1 MEIMGSGTCGNLS
14 NADNTVFID
23 GSVLTH
29 RCLTPAKAI
38 KGGKIVE
45 KRKLGKTG
53 LEVSLLGFGGFHL
66 IEVPADQAAE
76 LLTTYLDRG
85 GSYLETAASYGDGES
100 EKKIG
105 EIVKQRR
112 DELILASKTGVRDA
126 EGAMAEIDRSLKNL
140 QTDHLDIIFMHGV
153 GDKAD
158 LESILEPGGSLEA
171 AKKAKEMGKVK
182 HIGITGHGQPDILI
196 EALKTGEF
204 EVMMT
209 HFNYFDNFNFPK
221 LENELLPLV
230 KERKIGTLCMKPL
243 ADGFLWQ
250 NVEDAFRYVFSLP
263 IDAVVTGMNSREML
277 EMDLKLV
284 EEFEP
289 MTEDEKEE
297 LFKNVEELGDYICR
311 QCDNCSVSK
320 EFGENIKNVFRMEGY
335 YDRQMYDGNPRNPAD
350 YALRDRLRF
359 WFGDQ
364 ELAEER
370 YQKLEIKAADLL
382 KEVSGFKDCKYCLDV
397 KNKLE
402 IVDYK
407 LGESEIMK

>member
-1 MEIMGSGTCGNLS
+1 M
-14 NADNTVFID
+14 
-23 GSVLTH
+23 
-29 RCLTPAKAI
+29 
-38 KGGKIVE
+38 E
-45 KRKLGKTG
+45 KRRLGKTG
-53 LEVSLLGFGGFHL
+53 MEVSLLGFGGFHL
-66 IEVPADQAAE
+66 IEIPADRASD

-85 GSYLETAASYGDGES
+85 GNYLETAASYGDGES

-105 EIVKQRR
+105 EIVKNRR
-112 DELILASKTGVRDA
+112 DELVLASKTGVRDA

-153 GDKAD
+153 GDEDD
-158 LESILEPGGSLEA
+158 LEAILKPGGSLEA

-182 HIGITGHGQPDILI
+182 HIGITAHGQPDVLI
-196 EALKTGEF
+196 KALKTGEF

-209 HFNYFDNFNFPK
+209 HFNYFDKFNFPK
-221 LENELLPLV
+221 LEDQLLPLV
-230 KERKIGTLCMKPL
+230 KEKEIGTLCMKPL

-263 IDAVVTGMNSREML
+263 VDAVVTGMNNQEML

-289 MTEDEKEE
+289 LTEAEKEE
-297 LFKNVEELGDYICR
+297 LFANAEELGDYICR
-311 QCDNCSVSK
+311 QCDQCSVSK
-320 EFGENIKNVFRMEGY
+320 EFGEDLKAVFRMEGY
-335 YDRQMYDGNPRNPAD
+335 FDRQMYDGRPRNPAE

-359 WFGDQ
+359 WFGDI
-364 ELAEER
+364 ELAEAR
-370 YQKLEIKAADLL
+370 YQKLELKAADLL
-382 KEVSGFKDCKYCLDV
+382 DKAVEFKACKYGLDV

-407 LGESEIMK
+407 LGESEVMQ

>member
-1 MEIMGSGTCGNLS
+1 MKKRSLGN
-14 NADNTVFID
+14 
-23 GSVLTH
+23 
-29 RCLTPAKAI
+29 
-38 KGGKIVE
+38 
-45 KRKLGKTG
+45 TG
-53 LEVSLLGFGGFHL
+53 LEISLLGFGGFHL
-66 IEVPADQAAE
+66 IEIPADRAAD
-76 LLTTYLDRG
+76 LLNTYLDHG
-85 GSYLETAASYGDGES
+85 GNYLETAASYGDGES

-105 EIVKQRR
+105 EIVKKRR
-112 DELILASKTGVRDA
+112 DEIILASKTGVRDA
-126 EGAMAEIDRSLKNL
+126 GGAMEEIDRSLKNL

-158 LESILEPGGSLEA
+158 LESILAPGGSLEA

-182 HIGITGHGQPDILI
+182 HIGITGHGQPDVLI

-209 HFNYFDNFNFPK
+209 HFNYFDNFNFPR
-221 LENELLPLV
+221 LEKKLLPLV
-230 KERKIGTLCMKPL
+230 RERNIGTLCMKPL

-277 EMDLKLV
+277 EMDLNLAA
-284 EEFEP
+284 EFEP
-289 MTEDEKEE
+289 MTAEEKEE
-297 LFKNVEELGDYICR
+297 LFKNAEELGDYICR
-311 QCDNCSVSK
+311 QCADCSVSRK
-320 EFGENIKNVFRMEGY
+320 FGENIKGVFRMEGY
-335 YDRQMYDGNPRNPAD
+335 YDRQMYDGRPRNPAD

-359 WFGDQ
+359 WFGDKK
-364 ELAEER
+364 LAEER

-382 KEVSGFKDCKYCLDV
+382 KKAAEFKACKYGLDV

-407 LGESEIMK
+407 LGESEIMQ

>member
-1 MEIMGSGTCGNLS
+1 MQ
-14 NADNTVFID
+14 
-23 GSVLTH
+23 
-29 RCLTPAKAI
+29 
-38 KGGKIVE
+38 

-53 LEVSLLGFGGFHL
+53 LEISLLGFGGFHL
-66 IEVPADQAAE
+66 IEVPADKAGS
-76 LLTTYLDRG
+76 LLNYYLDQG
-85 GSYLETAASYGDGES
+85 GNYLETAASYGDGES

-153 GDKAD
+153 GNRAD

-171 AKKAKEMGKVK
+171 AKKAKEKGKVR
-182 HIGITGHGQPDILI
+182 HIGITGHGQPDVLI

-209 HFNYFDNFNFPK
+209 HFNYFDKFNFPK
-221 LENELLPLV
+221 LEDELLPLV
-230 KERKIGTLCMKPL
+230 KEKNIGTLCMKPL

-263 IDAVVTGMNSREML
+263 IDSVVTGMNSQEML
-277 EMDLKLV
+277 EMDLNLA

-289 MTEDEKEE
+289 MDAEEKDE
-297 LFKNVEELGDYICR
+297 LFSNAEELGDYVCR
-311 QCDNCSVSK
+311 QCDTCSVSQK
-320 EFGENIKNVFRMEGY
+320 YGENIKDVFRMEGY
-335 YDRQMYDGNPRNPAD
+335 YDRQMYDGDPRNPAD

-359 WFGDQ
+359 WFGDKK
-364 ELAEER
+364 LAEER
-370 YQKLEIKAADLL
+370 YKKLDLKAGDLL
-382 KEVSGFKDCKYCLDV
+382 KEKAEFKDCKYGLDV

-407 LGESEIMK
+407 LGQSDIME

>member
-1 MEIMGSGTCGNLS
+1 MKT
-14 NADNTVFID
+14 
-23 GSVLTH
+23 
-29 RCLTPAKAI
+29 R
-38 KGGKIVE
+38 
-45 KRKLGKTG
+45 RLGKTG
-53 LEVSLLGFGGFHL
+53 LEISLLGFGGFHL
-66 IEVPADQAAE
+66 IEIPADRAAD
-76 LLTTYLDRG
+76 LLNTYLDRG
-85 GSYLETAASYGDGES
+85 GNYLETAASYGAGES

-126 EGAMAEIDRSLKNL
+126 EGAMEEIDRSLKNL

-158 LESILEPGGSLEA
+158 LESILESGGSLEA

-182 HIGITGHGQPDILI
+182 HIGITGHGQPDVLI

-209 HFNYFDNFNFPK
+209 HFNYFDNFNFPR
-221 LENELLPLV
+221 LEQELLPLV
-230 KERKIGTLCMKPL
+230 KEKNIGTLCMKPL

-250 NVEDAFRYVFSLP
+250 NVEDAFHYVFSLP

-284 EEFEP
+284 DEFEP
-289 MTEDEKEE
+289 MTADEKEE
-297 LFKNVEELGDYICR
+297 LFNNAEELGDYICR
-311 QCDNCSVSK
+311 QCQKCTVSNQD
-320 EFGENIKNVFRMEGY
+320 GENIKDVFRMEGY
-335 YDRQMYDGNPRNPAD
+335 YDRQMYDGRPRNPAD

-359 WFGDQ
+359 WFGDKK
-364 ELAEER
+364 LAEER
-370 YQKLEIKAADLL
+370 YKKLEIKAADLL
-382 KEVSGFKDCKYCLDV
+382 KKTDKFKTCKYGLNIKD
-397 KNKLE
+397 KLE

>member
-1 MEIMGSGTCGNLS
+1 M
-14 NADNTVFID
+14 
-23 GSVLTH
+23 
-29 RCLTPAKAI
+29 K
-38 KGGKIVE
+38 

-66 IEVPADQAAE
+66 IEVPADQAADV
-76 LLTTYLDRG
+76 LNSYLDRG
-85 GSYLETAASYGDGES
+85 GNYLETAASYGDGES

-105 EIVKQRR
+105 EIVAQRR
-112 DELILASKTGVRDA
+112 DELILTSKTGVRDA
-126 EGAMAEIDRSLKNL
+126 AGAMAEIDRSLKNL

-182 HIGITGHGQPDILI
+182 HIGITAHGQPDVLI
-196 EALKTGEF
+196 EALKTDEF

-209 HFNYFDNFNFPK
+209 HFNYFDKFNFPK
-221 LENELLPLV
+221 LEDELLPLV
-230 KERKIGTLCMKPL
+230 REKNIGTLCMKPL
-243 ADGFLWQ
+243 ADGFLWK
-250 NVEDAFRYVFSLP
+250 NVEDSFNYVFSLP
-263 IDAVVTGMNSREML
+263 IDVVVTGMNDQKML
-277 EMDLKLV
+277 EMDLKLA

-289 MTEDEKEE
+289 MTEEEKEE
-297 LFKNVEELGDYICR
+297 LFTNAEELGTYICR
-311 QCDNCSVSK
+311 QCKECSVSNK
-320 EFGENIKNVFRMEGY
+320 YGENIKDVFRMEGY
-335 YDRQMYDGNPRNPAD
+335 YDRQMYDGKPRNPAD

-364 ELAEER
+364 ELAKKR
-370 YQKLEIKAADLL
+370 YQKLELKARDLL
-382 KEVSGFKDCKYCLDV
+382 QKIAEFKDCKYGLDI

-407 LGESEIMK
+407 LGESEVMQ

>member
-1 MEIMGSGTCGNLS
+1 
-14 NADNTVFID
+14 
-23 GSVLTH
+23 
-29 RCLTPAKAI
+29 
-38 KGGKIVE
+38 
-45 KRKLGKTG
+45 
-53 LEVSLLGFGGFHL
+53 
-66 IEVPADQAAE
+66 
-76 LLTTYLDRG
+76 
-85 GSYLETAASYGDGES
+85 DGES

-153 GDKAD
+153 GDEAD

-171 AKKAKEMGKVK
+171 AKKAREMGKVK
-182 HIGITGHGQPDILI
+182 HIGITGHGQPDVLI

-209 HFNYFDNFNFPK
+209 HFNYFDKFNFPK
-221 LENELLPLV
+221 LEKELLPLV
-230 KERKIGTLCMKPL
+230 KEKNIGTLCMKPL

-263 IDAVVTGMNSREML
+263 IDAVVTGMNSKEML
-277 EMDLKLV
+277 EMDLKLA

-289 MTEDEKEE
+289 MSEEEKEE
-297 LFKNVEELGDYICR
+297 LFTNAEELEDYICR
-311 QCDNCSVSK
+311 QCEKCTVSDQ
-320 EFGENIKNVFRMEGY
+320 FGAEIKDVFRMEGY

-359 WFGDQ
+359 WFGDKK
-364 ELAEER
+364 LAEER
-370 YQKLEIKAADLL
+370 YKKLEVKATDLL
-382 KEVSGFKDCKYCLDV
+382 KERARFKACKYGLDI

-407 LGESEIMK
+407 LGESEIMN

>member
-1 MEIMGSGTCGNLS
+1 MKKRVLGN
-14 NADNTVFID
+14 
-23 GSVLTH
+23 
-29 RCLTPAKAI
+29 
-38 KGGKIVE
+38 
-45 KRKLGKTG
+45 TG
-53 LEVSLLGFGGFHL
+53 LEISLLGFGGFHL
-66 IEVPADQAAE
+66 IEIPADQAAD
-76 LLTTYLDRG
+76 LLNTYLDRG
-85 GSYLETAASYGDGES
+85 GNYLETAASYGDGES

-105 EIVKQRR
+105 EIVKKRR

-158 LESILEPGGSLEA
+158 LESILEAGGSLEA
-171 AKKAKEMGKVK
+171 AKKAKAMGKVK
-182 HIGITGHGQPDILI
+182 HIGITAHGQPDVLI

-221 LENELLPLV
+221 LEKELLPLV
-230 KERKIGTLCMKPL
+230 REKNIGTLCMKPL

-277 EMDLKLV
+277 EQDLELV
-284 EEFEP
+284 EEFEA
-289 MTEDEKEE
+289 MTAEEKEE
-297 LFKNVEELGDYICR
+297 LFTNAEELGDYICR
-311 QCDNCSVSK
+311 QCDKCSVSD
-320 EFGENIKNVFRMEGY
+320 EYGENIKDLFRMEGY
-335 YDRQMYDGNPRNPAD
+335 YDRQMYDGRPRNPAD

-364 ELAEER
+364 KLAEAR
-370 YQKLEIKAADLL
+370 YKKLEVKAADLL
-382 KEVSGFKDCKYCLDV
+382 NKADKFKACKYGLDI

-407 LGESEIMK
+407 LGESEVMQ

>member
-1 MEIMGSGTCGNLS
+1 MQ
-14 NADNTVFID
+14 
-23 GSVLTH
+23 
-29 RCLTPAKAI
+29 
-38 KGGKIVE
+38 

-53 LEVSLLGFGGFHL
+53 LEISLLGFGGFHL
-66 IEVPADQAAE
+66 IEIPADQAAN
-76 LLTTYLDRG
+76 LLNTYLDRG
-85 GSYLETAASYGDGES
+85 GNYLETAASYGDGES

-112 DELILASKTGVRDA
+112 DEIILASKTGVRDA
-126 EGAMAEIDRSLKNL
+126 KGAMEEIDRSLKNL

-153 GDKAD
+153 GDQDD
-158 LESILEPGGSLEA
+158 LNDILKPGGSLEA

-182 HIGITGHGQPDILI
+182 HIGITGHGQPDVLI

-209 HFNYFDNFNFPK
+209 LFNYFDKFNFPK
-221 LENELLPLV
+221 LEAELLPLV
-230 KERKIGTLCMKPL
+230 KEKNIGTLCMKPL

-263 IDAVVTGMNSREML
+263 VDAVVTGMNNREML
-277 EMDLKLV
+277 EMDLKLA

-289 MTEDEKEE
+289 MNEAEKEE
-297 LFKNVEELGDYICR
+297 LFANAEELGDYICR
-311 QCDNCSVSK
+311 QCDSCSVSQK
-320 EFGENIKNVFRMEGY
+320 FGENIKDVFRMEGY
-335 YDRQMYDGNPRNPAD
+335 FDRQMYDGRPRNPAE

-359 WFGDQ
+359 WFGDR

-370 YQKLEIKAADLL
+370 YKKLELSAADLL
-382 KEVSGFKDCKYCLDV
+382 EKTTEFKACKYGLDL

-407 LGESEIMK
+407 LGESDIMN